1 MGVDAA
7 DYDQDGWID
16 LFVTNVDQEMY
27 AFYRNNHDETFDD
40 LAVPMGIGTVTRLMS
55 GWGVKFFD
63 YDNDGNLDLFIANG
77 HPDDKIEARL
87 SEVKYKEPLLLFHN
101 NGKGLE
107 NVSAKSGEIFADRM
121 AARGVAIGDFNN
133 DGAVDVLVA
142 CNNEAPLLLR
152 NNAAKHN
159 HWLGVKLV
167 GKKANP
173 DAIGALIT
181 WQAGDLK
188 RHFYKVG
195 GGSYL
200 ASHDP
205 RVVLGIGE
213 RTKLDWVEVK
223 WPMPSGRVERF
234 TGLSIDQYTTLTE
247 GEGAPVKAE

>member
-1 MGVDAA
+1 
-7 DYDQDGWID
+7 
-16 LFVTNVDQEMY
+16 
-27 AFYRNNHDETFDD
+27 
-40 LAVPMGIGTVTRLMS
+40 
-55 GWGVKFFD
+55 
-63 YDNDGNLDLFIANG
+63 
-77 HPDDKIEARL
+77 
-87 SEVKYKEPLLLFHN
+87 
-101 NGKGLE
+101 LE

-234 TGLSIDQYTTLTE
+234 TRLSIDQYTTLTE